1 MAKALDLTGR
11 VFGELT
17 VLKRLPNQVTK
28 SSCKSYWFV
37 RCTCGQEYSIRGSRL
52 TRSGETRTCSR
63 CSHIHHGHSRR
74 RNVSPTYRCWQ
85 SMISRC
91 YIKSAT
97 GYVFY
102 GGRGISV
109 CDRWRNS
116 FDDFLEDMGEKP
128 SNRSLDRIDN
138 NGDYELANCR

>member
-1 MAKALDLTGR
+1 
-11 VFGELT
+11 
-17 VLKRLPNQVTK
+17 
-28 SSCKSYWFV
+28 
-37 RCTCGQEYSIRGSRL
+37 
-52 TRSGETRTCSR
+52 
-63 CSHIHHGHSRR
+63 
-74 RNVSPTYRCWQ
+74 
-85 SMISRC
+85 MISRC